1 MAQEE
6 QNNSTSSGEVRTFD
20 KSLNED
26 VNDFHLPS
34 SDWTQ
39 ARNAINNSITGD
51 LGKLGNEPGN
61 SECIKISY
69 PSATII
75 GFIYIIEDKWA
86 VFSTDGSGVSE
97 IGLFKESTCRYDTLV
112 NDSCLDF
119 KLENL
124 IIGVAKSVANCT
136 YKIYWDDGFN
146 PSRNLEFN
154 VNYMDLSILYDPT
167 LDPNIYTDENSTIP
181 WIQNC
186 IDSNGNPY
194 PWPAN
199 LPVIPNYVPGCI
211 TCTNTSA
218 LNCNKIRL
226 ALLIDPICIRI
237 ERGYAG
243 GNLLNGSYM
252 VAMAY
257 AVKGQK
263 ISDLYVSNVQA
274 LFAPN
279 NSASALDVFIESVD
293 LNFDEVIVYTIATI
307 NQQTVVRQAGIYSTR
322 QTRLSFD
329 TIFDTWPAYPIEQ
342 VPIMTPIVNKSDAM
356 YNVGDYLIRVGPTSK
371 EDFNYQPLANQITC
385 KWQSVEYDADYYHK
399 GNHNT
404 GYMRDEVYPFFIQWI
419 YDTGDKSASYHIP
432 GRPAITSERAT
443 QVVSTGN
450 AIYGDDDEYWKV
462 YSTASYTTSPNTT
475 LPDGGVLLAEGLMS
489 YWESSEIYPDDK
501 PEIWN
506 ASAHTWSS
514 IITPPYSGTINGLAD
529 YDLCARPIRH
539 HKFPEDHVQ
548 GDPSKLAVRFK
559 DGGDKIRIMGVAFD
573 NIKAPRNNLTGDL
586 IPGIVGYRILRGTR
600 NGNKTVIAK
609 GMINNMRS
617 YGIPGN
623 TTSLGLFPNYP
634 YNDLRNDFYL
644 SSSITQTVN
653 DNVINGNAFPGVIGK
668 GNFDFSPID
677 YTFHSPETNFNNP
690 FLATK
695 EFRIYDN
702 IYGATVGKFEK
713 SEKHPKEKL
722 ITDMCFL
729 ISSIG
734 GIGLALLAANGER
747 RTTFKSPQSVG
758 LTGGLLGGY
767 ATGSFPS
774 PIADIALLP
783 AEKAAISAAQS
794 AGASLIDSLML
805 LNTLT
810 TGVSTNQGYNSLQ
823 TILHNIAT
831 SDSFTTTT
839 ENIQTRG
846 YLDNIGS
853 TFAIPLVTTIPLF
866 LNAFSTGTDSIIELI
881 KALLGYRDF
890 AVRYHSHG
898 FYNNSKSNFLINPT
912 NLVPIR
918 SLIESQ
924 RYLNPEIALIDK
936 GSTAYGISHNR
947 INNLYRSRTVHFR
960 TVDDPKFP
968 SFTDPGF
975 YPYNGI
981 QDTSRFTGGFD
992 PYGKNAPDLDTLLKS
1007 QYQETCSSF
1016 YGALKV
1022 RIRNQYGQLNNI
1034 VQLPVGT
1041 CYTATTFNTT
1051 NGTQFPNGNILSG
1064 GSTGTLFSG
1073 DVYINRYTE
1082 KNTFFFFYD
1091 WLEGQPDGAQ
1101 LDYSSHK
1108 MIPNPKY
1115 WANFNQFQ
1123 TSDFTSGVMTD
1134 ISNITF
1140 PTISNGT
1147 PADPRLPS
1155 DYYALDG
1162 PSTTSNSIVN
1172 IFKFDKRGWFYL
1184 FNSGVRDF
1192 FVESEINTAY
1202 REQGP
1207 LISEKFFDPYSG
1219 SDTKDL
1225 FSTAIIKSGN
1235 YYKYDI
1241 SLSITKLFS
1250 NYVSWA
1256 SMQTPQYNPY
1266 IAETCYVYKDWRVIY
1281 SLPDQ
1286 YEGLKDGWKVFLPNN
1301 YYDFN
1306 NVPTCIKPINKSG
1319 AIIFFDAASPV
1330 QFQGTDQLETGLGTK
1345 LTIGDGGL
1353 FSQPLQ
1359 ALINVEAS
1367 HEYGACQNRLSV
1379 INTPA
1384 GIFWINQNQGKI
1396 LTVVSSKSGQSI
1408 KEVSNINL
1416 KWWFASY
1423 LPYQIVKDF
1432 PTFDLLDNP
1441 VIGVACQSVYDNQ
1454 NGLLYFCK
1462 KDYSLKKEFKPSQEL
1477 TDNGDVYYDGGNNF
1491 IIKSTGYVIELGNPN
1506 SPWDLYFDD
1515 ASWTASYDPKTDSWI
1530 GWHDWHPN
1538 FCLPGKN
1545 TFMTVNPTDRSSI
1558 WIHNERCDLYCNYY
1572 GVDYPFEVEFTVN
1585 TGQDINSL
1593 RSIQYYLECY
1603 KYSPNC
1609 YDRFHALDFNFD
1621 EATIYNTEQT
1631 SGLLKLVLNPKN
1643 NPTDI
1648 LTYPKI
1654 NPTNINVLFSKVEN
1668 KYRFNQFWDITEDRG
1683 EYYNALIPGFAER
1696 AIWDT
1701 QPNGYVRLLNANN
1714 LNYNKE
1720 SLQRKKFRHYK
1731 VSVLL
1736 RKLVSGN
1743 KKMLVMLADVKNLLS
1758 PR

>member
-86 VFSTDGSGVSE
+86 VFSTDGDVNNPVCE

-154 VNYMDLSILYDPT
+154 VDYMDLSILYDPA
-167 LDPNIYTDENSTIP
+167 LNPNIYSNPNSTIP
-181 WIQNC
+181 WIQ
-186 IDSNGNPY
+186 IDTTPLGP
-194 PWPAN
+194 
-199 LPVIPNYVPGCI
+199 CH
-211 TCTNTSA
+211 TFENTSV
-218 LNCNKIRL
+218 LDCNKIRL

-329 TIFDTWPAYPIEQ
+329 TIFDTWPAYPIEE

-385 KWQSVEYDADYYHK
+385 KWQAVEYDADYYHK
-399 GNHNT
+399 GGHNT

-432 GRPAITSERAT
+432 GRPAIPSEKAT
-443 QVVSTGN
+443 EIPGTGVN
-450 AIYGDDDEYWKV
+450 IYNDDDEYWKV
-462 YSTASYTTSPNTT
+462 YSTASYNASPNTF
-475 LPDGGVLLAEGLMS
+475 LNDGGKLVAEGLMS

-501 PEIWN
+501 PQIWN
-506 ASAHTWSS
+506 ANDLSHTWTS
-514 IITPPYSGTINGLAD
+514 ITTPPYSGTIPGYITTPAPPALPTVVLGD
-529 YDLCARPIRH
+529 YDLCGKPIRH

-573 NIKAPRNNLTGDL
+573 NIKAPRDNNGFL

-600 NGNKTVIAK
+600 NGNKTIIAK

-617 YGIPGN
+617 YKIPDTLGN
-623 TTSLGLFPNYP
+623 TSTLGLFPNYP
-634 YNDLRNDFYL
+634 YNDLREDYYL
-644 SSSITQTVN
+644 SSDRTKTDIN
-653 DNVINGNAFPGVIGK
+653 DTVINFTPLPPGIGF
-668 GNFDFSPID
+668 GTFDFSPID

-695 EFRIYDN
+695 EFRVYDN
-702 IYGATVGKFEK
+702 IYGETLGKFDK

-722 ITDMCFL
+722 ISNLCFL
-729 ISSIG
+729 VSSIG
-734 GIGLALLAANGER
+734 GIGLAIVAANGKKQ
-747 RTTFKSPQSVG
+747 THFMNPTVTGTSSVLASG
-758 LTGGLLGGY
+758 TGTIPL
-767 ATGSFPS
+767 AS
-774 PIADIALLP
+774 DIALIP
-783 AEKAAISAAQS
+783 AV
-794 AGASLIDSLML
+794 AGSSIATDVIKVGIDSSL
-805 LNTLT
+805 LLT
-810 TGVSTNQGYNSLQ
+810 SIGGVSANSSYSIVQ
-823 TILHNIAT
+823 QIL
-831 SDSFTTTT
+831 DSFTTASLVMSRPSTAGYT
-839 ENIQTRG
+839 SG
-846 YLDNIGS
+846 YLDELGGAFG
-853 TFAIPLVTTIPLF
+853 TLTAIPMF
-866 LNAFSTGTDSIIELI
+866 LNAFTTGTDSIIQLI
-881 KALLGYRDF
+881 RALLGFRDF

-898 FYNNSKSNFLINPT
+898 FYNYSNPIQST
-912 NLVPIR
+912 PIR

-924 RYLNPEIALIDK
+924 RYLNPEIALID
-936 GSTAYGISHNR
+936 GSSTAYGISHNR

-960 TVDDPKFP
+960 LVDNPNVPTFGAP
-968 SFTDPGF
+968 NT
-975 YPYNGI
+975 
-981 QDTSRFTGGFD
+981 QDTSRFTGGID
-992 PYGKNAPDLDTLLKS
+992 TYGLGLNDLDTLLHGQSKAV
-1007 QYQETCSSF
+1007 CSSF

-1041 CYTATTFNTT
+1041 CYTTTTFNTT
-1051 NGTQFPNGNILSG
+1051 NGTEFPDGNISSG
-1064 GSTGTLFSG
+1064 GNTGTLFSG

-1091 WLEGQPDGAQ
+1091 WLEGQPDDAQ
-1101 LDYSSHK
+1101 LDYGSHL
-1108 MIPNPKY
+1108 MIPYPHY

-1123 TSDFTSGVMTD
+1123 TSDFTAGV
-1134 ISNITF
+1134 ISDLTTPTVPSITA
-1140 PTISNGT
+1140 GT
-1147 PADPRLPS
+1147 PIDPRLPS

-1162 PSTTSNSIVN
+1162 AIITGGTSIGGMNFGN
-1172 IFKFDKRGWFYL
+1172 TFKFDKRGWFYL

-1207 LISEKFFDPYSG
+1207 LISEKFFDPFSG

-1384 GIFWINQNQGKI
+1384 GVFWINQNQGKI
-1396 LTVVSSKSGQSI
+1396 LTVSGQGI

-1416 KWWFASY
+1416 KWWFAAY
-1423 LPYQIVKDF
+1423 LPYQIVKDYPDF
-1432 PTFDLLDNP
+1432 SLLDNP

-1462 KDYSLKKEFKPSQEL
+1462 KDYSLNKNAPSIP
-1477 TDNGDVYYDGGNNF
+1477 VYLGGNKFLVND
-1491 IIKSTGYVIELGNPN
+1491 SLVITLGDPN
-1506 SPWDLYFDD
+1506 DTVWPLYFDD

-1530 GWHDWHPN
+1530 GYHDWHPN

-1585 TGQDINSL
+1585 TGQDVNSL

-1603 KYSPNC
+1603 KYAPNC

-1720 SLQRKKFRHYK
+1720 SLQRKRFRHYK

-1743 KKMLVMLADVKNLLS
+1743 KKMLVMLSDVKNLLS